1 METKVII
8 EVLAASVR
16 VATPLLF
23 AALGG
28 LLSESAGT
36 FAVGI
41 EGMMLMGAFGGA
53 IASLICHSAVA
64 GLLASAISGAT
75 IGTIVA
81 VATARFRAD
90 QMVTGLAINIFAF
103 GLTSFLLRGMFGGNA
118 PAIVLPTL
126 GALPIPF
133 LSRLPIIG
141 PVLFAQP
148 ALTYAAFVLAFALQL
163 FLTKTR
169 ARLEYPRLGSADQL
183 LHCADDAL
191 SHCTWRTL
199 RDWPQGENAGS
210 NREAFYPELTRS
222 NQEKNIMKIGVHR
235 VAMAA

>member
-16 VATPLLF
+16 IATPLLF

-75 IGTIVA
+75 LGTIVA

-90 QMVTGLAINIFAF
+90 QMVTGLAVNIFAF
-103 GLTSFLLRGMFGGNA
+103 GLTSFLLRGLFGGNA
-118 PAIVLPTL
+118 PA
-126 GALPIPF
+126 
-133 LSRLPIIG
+133 
-141 PVLFAQP
+141 
-148 ALTYAAFVLAFALQL
+148 LQ
-163 FLTKTR
+163 R
-169 ARLEYPRLGSADQL
+169 A
-183 LHCADDAL
+183 
-191 SHCTWRTL
+191 
-199 RDWPQGENAGS
+199 
-210 NREAFYPELTRS
+210 
-222 NQEKNIMKIGVHR
+222 
-235 VAMAA
+235 